1 MVIMMKIF
9 SNHFKRFVFLS
20 TFLLVS
26 SQVKVLSQPSFK
38 PEETPK
44 LPICDYSVIQGAQNE
59 LNKLIYD
66 YKLKSENEN
75 VWGTKIRLQ
84 EGTLVYDAVKYYKC
98 DLKYQLQ
105 KPTQSFGRY

>member
-1 MVIMMKIF
+1 M
-9 SNHFKRFVFLS
+9 KRFVFLS

-44 LPICDYSVIQGAQNE
+44 LPMCDDLVIRGAQNE

-66 YKLKSENEN
+66 FKLRSEKEN
-75 VWGTKIRLQ
+75 IWGLNIRLK
-84 EGTLVYDAVKYYKC
+84 EADLVYDAVKYYKC